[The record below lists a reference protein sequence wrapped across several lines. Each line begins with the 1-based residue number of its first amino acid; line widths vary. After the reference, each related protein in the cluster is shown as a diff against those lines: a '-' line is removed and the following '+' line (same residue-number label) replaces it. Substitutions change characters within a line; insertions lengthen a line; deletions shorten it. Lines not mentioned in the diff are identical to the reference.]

1 MFKAIFVW
9 SRIGNPDMHCI
20 PNSRFRHGN
29 LIYGRCSISANDS
42 PVNLQ
47 IHLFVQGAQS
57 NAIHILVHHLI
68 VNCFST
74 ELPRS
79 WKQYYLSFYNSP
91 VYHISVIN
99 LYLLKIK
106 IHTNDNFDLSEYK
119 FLVFVFSAF
128 SSSPGLA
135 STQLYLSAFS
145 NVASVYLGYILYF
158 ILKDICIVCL
168 STYITN
174 AVLLV
179 AVYYKNK
186 SVQEIKQKKERKKQK
201 WWKW

>member
-42 PVNLQ
+42 PVNLE

-79 WKQYYLSFYNSP
+79 WKQYYLSFYNSR
-91 VYHISVIN
+91 VIHISVIN
-99 LYLLKIK
+99 SYLLKIK
-106 IHTNDNFDLSEYK
+106 IHTNGNFDFIWTQAFGLCI
-119 FLVFVFSAF
+119 FSLLL
-128 SSSPGLA
+128 LA
-135 STQLYLSAFS
+135 RTSFHTALPQCLLQC
-145 NVASVYLGYILYF
+145 G
-158 ILKDICIVCL
+158 ICIFRIYIIFHSERHLYCL
-168 STYITN
+168 PVN
-174 AVLLV
+174 
-179 AVYYKNK
+179 VYYKCCPFGS
-186 SVQEIKQKKERKKQK
+186 SVLQEQISARD
-201 WWKW
+201 